1 MRLCVESAATWR
13 PVSFAAKQ
21 KHYLEM
27 GNMGTRNSWLKC
39 MSLMVL
45 AIATLT
51 ESSWGQAA
59 DATKEETIKLADLPK
74 RVLEAVNL
82 ATDSNDIR
90 KVELSTEDGR
100 NVYEIEAKVEGGI
113 VELVFNDK
121 GRLIG
126 IEIIGDEHGKQ
137 EESENAK
144 SGESAKSKKADKED
158 EDGEDDDDGEDDE
171 DDDGEH
177 SSEVVKKLSIDDVPA
192 AARKAIEASSGA
204 AKLVGVESITEAGQT
219 VYEAAWMKGDAKIEV
234 IVTAAGSVIAEETS
248 LSMEQLPK
256 ELQASAKKFA
266 GKAELKLERKTI
278 VLYEFEKVSHG
289 KAVELYV
296 DATGREITVSV
307 GRDADDDENDDEDD
321 DDDDQDDKETKH
333 HLEDGKSNKGK

>member
-1 MRLCVESAATWR
+1 
-13 PVSFAAKQ
+13 
-21 KHYLEM
+21 
-27 GNMGTRNSWLKC
+27 MGTRNSWLKC
-39 MSLMVL
+39 LSLMIL
-45 AIATLT
+45 AMATFT

-59 DATKEETIKLADLPK
+59 VATKEETIKLADLPK
-74 RVLEAVNL
+74 SVLEAINL
-82 ATDSNDIR
+82 ATDSDDIR
-90 KVELSTEDGR
+90 KVEMSTEDGR

-126 IEIIGDEHGKQ
+126 IEIIGEEHRKQ

-144 SGESAKSKKADKED
+144 SGESAKSKNADKED
-158 EDGEDDDDGEDDE
+158 EDGEDDE
-171 DDDGEH
+171 DDDGED
-177 SSEVVKKLSIDDVPA
+177 STEVVKKLSIDDVPA
-192 AARKAIEASSGA
+192 AARKAIEASSGV
-204 AKLVGVESITEAGQT
+204 AKLVSVESITEAGQT

-234 IVTAAGSVIAEETS
+234 IVTAAGNVIAEETS

-278 VLYEFEKVSHG
+278 VLYEFEKVSRG
-289 KAVELYV
+289 KAVELYM
-296 DATGREITVSV
+296 DATGREIKVSV
-307 GRDADDDENDDEDD
+307 GRDEDDDEDD
-321 DDDDQDDKETKH
+321 DDDDQDDKVAKR

>member
-1 MRLCVESAATWR
+1 
-13 PVSFAAKQ
+13 
-21 KHYLEM
+21 
-27 GNMGTRNSWLKC
+27 MGTRNSWLKC

-45 AIATLT
+45 AMATLT

-59 DATKEETIKLADLPK
+59 VETKEETIKLADLPK

-82 ATDSNDIR
+82 ATDSDDIL

-126 IEIIGDEHGKQ
+126 IEIIGEEQGKK

-144 SGESAKSKKADKED
+144 SGESVKSKKADKED
-158 EDGEDDDDGEDDE
+158 DDDDDDE
-171 DDDGEH
+171 DGH

-192 AARKAIEASSGA
+192 AARKVIETSSGV
-204 AKLVGVESITEAGQT
+204 AKLVGVESITEAGRT

-296 DATGREITVSV
+296 DATGREIKVSV
-307 GRDADDDENDDEDD
+307 GKGEDDDEDAEND
-321 DDDDQDDKETKH
+321 DDDDQDDKEAKH
-333 HLEDGKSNKGK
+333 HKEDGNSHKGK

>member
-1 MRLCVESAATWR
+1 
-13 PVSFAAKQ
+13 
-21 KHYLEM
+21 
-27 GNMGTRNSWLKC
+27 MGTRNSWLKC

-45 AIATLT
+45 AMATLT

-59 DATKEETIKLADLPK
+59 VETKEETIKLADLPK

-82 ATDSNDIR
+82 ATDSDNIR

-126 IEIIGDEHGKQ
+126 IEIIGEEQGKK

-144 SGESAKSKKADKED
+144 SGESVKSKKADKED
-158 EDGEDDDDGEDDE
+158 DDDDDDNDDNDDDEDDE
-171 DDDGEH
+171 DDEDGH

-192 AARKAIEASSGA
+192 AARKVIETSSGV
-204 AKLVGVESITEAGQT
+204 AKLIGVESITEAGQT

-307 GRDADDDENDDEDD
+307 GRGED
-321 DDDDQDDKETKH
+321 DDDDQDDNEAEH

>member
-1 MRLCVESAATWR
+1 
-13 PVSFAAKQ
+13 
-21 KHYLEM
+21 
-27 GNMGTRNSWLKC
+27 MGTRNSWLKC

-45 AIATLT
+45 AMATLT
-51 ESSWGQAA
+51 ESSWGHAA
-59 DATKEETIKLADLPK
+59 VETKEETIKLADLPK

-82 ATDSNDIR
+82 ATDSDNIR

-126 IEIIGDEHGKQ
+126 IEIIGEEQGKKK
-137 EESENAK
+137 ESENAK
-144 SGESAKSKKADKED
+144 SGESVKSKKADKED
-158 EDGEDDDDGEDDE
+158 DDDNEDDE
-171 DDDGEH
+171 DGH

-192 AARKAIEASSGA
+192 AARKVIETSSGV
-204 AKLVGVESITEAGQT
+204 AKLIGVESITEAGQT

-307 GRDADDDENDDEDD
+307 GRGEDDDDEED
-321 DDDDQDDKETKH
+321 DDDDQDDNEAKH